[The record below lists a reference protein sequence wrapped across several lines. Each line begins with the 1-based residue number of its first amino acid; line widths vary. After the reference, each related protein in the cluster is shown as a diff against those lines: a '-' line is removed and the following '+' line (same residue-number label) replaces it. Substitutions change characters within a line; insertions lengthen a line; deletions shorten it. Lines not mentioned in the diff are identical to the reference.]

1 MFFGLALRW
10 IDAERAHG
18 LGEALMRLCARL
30 PGCLWLADR
39 LLGPRDPG
47 LRVRAMGLDFRSP
60 LCVAAGLD
68 KDARSYAA
76 LAALGFG
83 GVEVGTVTARPQPGN
98 EGRRI
103 VRLLAE
109 RALFNRLGFPGEG
122 AEAVA
127 TRLSERRT
135 DAVIGINVGKTKTV
149 ELDDA
154 VSDYRDSVRLLA
166 PHADYIALNVSSPN
180 TPGLTRLQ
188 SVERLSGLIEGVQ
201 EELRGPG
208 PEERPPLLLK
218 LAPDLADEEIERIAE
233 LALAHRLDGIVAV
246 NTTVDTGGVTM
257 TAALARCKEKGGG
270 VSGPP
275 LRARSHEV
283 LRLLRRRVGDRMPL
297 ISVGG
302 VDDADDAW
310 QRILAGA
317 TLIQAYTGFVYGGP
331 LWPRR
336 LNRGLSR
343 HLRDSPWSSIG
354 EAVGK
359 GIDAPP
365 HRASHTDYGFT
376 LFRSACA
383 TRSESGTSSAAAS
396 LYRLRKLGFRNPRS
410 ISLT

>member
-1 MFFGLALRW
+1 VFFRFVLRW
-10 IDAERAHG
+10 VDAERAHG
-18 LGEALMRLCARL
+18 LVEALMRLWARL
-30 PGCLWLADR
+30 PGALWLTDR

-47 LRVRAMGLDFRSP
+47 LRVKAMGLELRSP
-60 LCVAAGLD
+60 LCVAAGMD
-68 KDARSYAA
+68 KNAKWYAP

-83 GVEVGTVTARPQPGN
+83 GIEVGTVTAKPQPGN
-98 EGRRI
+98 EGLRI

-122 AEAVA
+122 AEIVA
-127 TRLSERRT
+127 ERLSKRRKGS
-135 DAVIGINVGKTKTV
+135 VIGVNVGKTKVV
-149 ELDDA
+149 ELDQA
-154 VSDYRDSVRLLA
+154 VADYRDSVRILA

-180 TPGLTRLQ
+180 TPGLTELQAVKRLDALIGGVRQ
-188 SVERLSGLIEGVQ
+188 ELKASGGASA
-201 EELRGPG
+201 
-208 PEERPPLLLK
+208 PPLLLK
-218 LAPDLADEEIERIAE
+218 LGPDLADEEIERIAK
-233 LALAHRLDGIVAV
+233 LALQRQLDGIVAV

-257 TAALARCKEKGGG
+257 TGMLERCKPKGGG

-283 LRLLRRRVGDRMPL
+283 LRLLRRCVGDRIPL

-302 VDDADDAW
+302 VDSAEDAW

-317 TLIQAYTGFVYGGP
+317 TLVQAYTAFVYGGP

-354 EAVGK
+354 EAIGK
-359 GIDAPP
+359 EDEAVQQP
-365 HRASHTDYGFT
+365 ASHTAYGFT

-383 TRSESGTSSAAAS
+383 TSSESGTSSAAAS
-396 LYRLRKLGFRNPRS
+396 LYRLRKLGLRNPRS